1 VVHRILLDPSG
12 RGYCAGCKN
21 DVAFLRVCPKDP
33 CEELRCEL
41 CLPGHLEEIHDPGG
55 LGQRVRRQTQET
67 QPMHTDGSVNGSAR
81 NPWNWVLVALL
92 ALNGVAWLRTTD
104 ELEAL
109 KGTLKEA
116 RGAFEKASQEMAE
129 WRSSADNRLR
139 NVEQEQA
146 VARGHEE
153 ERRKAEGRR

>member
-1 VVHRILLDPSG
+1 
-12 RGYCAGCKN
+12 
-21 DVAFLRVCPKDP
+21 
-33 CEELRCEL
+33 
-41 CLPGHLEEIHDPGG
+41 
-55 LGQRVRRQTQET
+55 
-67 QPMHTDGSVNGSAR
+67 MHTDGSVNGSAR